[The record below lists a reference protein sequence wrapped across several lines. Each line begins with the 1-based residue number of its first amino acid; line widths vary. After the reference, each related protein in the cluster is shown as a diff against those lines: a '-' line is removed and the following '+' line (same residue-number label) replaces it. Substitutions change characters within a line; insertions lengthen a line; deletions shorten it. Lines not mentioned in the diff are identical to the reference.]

1 MDCDYLVIGA
11 GVAGVT
17 AAEAIRRNDPQG
29 SIVLVSDEDE
39 PLYNRI
45 LLPYF
50 IKGEKTEQQLY
61 LRKREDYDRNN
72 ITVLWGKRVVSGK
85 PNEATLDDGQTI
97 TFKKAVLGYSGDL
110 RKLAGNGLV
119 HYLRTIANAKRIK
132 ESIGRATRPIV
143 VGDSFIALEFLGVLI
158 KRKQPGTVV
167 IASEHFF
174 SGRISPQS
182 SGLMEQY
189 LNDHQIKIIRNTK
202 VAEAVGDQKE
212 FSALKTEIG
221 DSIEGDF
228 CGAGIGLIFDTK
240 LAQSLGAKT
249 EKGIVANEF
258 LQSSDTIWTAGD
270 IAEFHDPAFGRTHML
285 GNWVHAMESGRI
297 AGNNASGQP
306 KPYQTISA
314 YSTQT
319 LGIPIAMAGD
329 TALNPTNQTV
339 VEQSSGGIAEIFTRD
354 NRTVGAVMINMPT
367 LIGRVL
373 MAIRSK
379 QPWQK
384 LS

>member
-61 LRKREDYDRNN
+61 LRKRGDYDRQK
-72 ITVLWGKRVVSGK
+72 IDIRWGKRVVSGK
-85 PNEATLDDGQTI
+85 PNQATLDDHQTI
-97 TFKKAVLGYSGDL
+97 TFKKAVLAYSGDL
-110 RKLAGNGLV
+110 RKLAGSGVV
-119 HYLRTIANAKRIK
+119 HYLRTIADAKRIN
-132 ESIGRATRPIV
+132 ESIGRAARPIV

-182 SGLMEQY
+182 SGLLEQY
-189 LNDHQIKIIRNTK
+189 LNDHRITIIRNTK
-202 VAEAVGDQKE
+202 VAEALGDQKK
-212 FSALKTEIG
+212 FSALKTETG
-221 DSIEGDF
+221 ESIEGDF
-228 CGAGIGLIFDTK
+228 CGAGIGLIFDPK

-329 TALNPTNQTV
+329 TAPDEANETII
-339 VEQSSGGIAEIFTRD
+339 EQSNGGIAEIFVRD

-373 MAIRSK
+373 MAIRAK